1 MFTSVVKHN
10 NCKTTRQI
18 SATEPR
24 LNPSAGCEVWPHVS
38 PLIFAHLQ
46 FVLGFLRNCLGDA
59 KLSRL
64 GGVGVSRRGIVQKG
78 HDHGRDVVGRDS
90 AGKNSRADQD
100 LRPNAELPLEVDAR
114 GWGQEG
120 DRKRQV

>member
-1 MFTSVVKHN
+1 MWNEIFATAYTSVVKHS

-24 LNPSAGCEVWPHVS
+24 LNPSAGCEVWPH
-38 PLIFAHLQ
+38 LQ

-64 GGVGVSRRGIVQKG
+64 AGVGISRRGIVQKG

-90 AGKNSRADQD
+90 AGENSRPNED

-114 GWGQEG
+114 GRVQEI
-120 DRKRQV
+120 